1 MVKHVNLNHAM
12 RAFDPQGLQDR
23 HPDRSEPFPKHVV
36 PTEIAVAYGGRRVR
50 KLVDALRL
58 PAIAGTGSETLSPGE
73 RARCMR
79 YLLGLITDQEAKAE
93 AVACEVAAPLAAT
106 LTRENETAENK
117 TLACAL
123 LRSLAHSLEGR
134 GSIVAV
140 DALVAAAALLK
151 DDTTSVR
158 VAAGEFL
165 ASTAKHADGAAAALR
180 AAEGDVPVLLAAA
193 AVDDAPP
200 ASAAA
205 KTLCCET
212 LALLTLTDEGT
223 TRALEAKTVLS
234 MKTVLE
240 SVSARTS
247 RPDGAFLKAAA
258 ARCLKNVCQRSAGK
272 IAALEQ
278 GALASLFPLL
288 RSRDADVRLQ
298 ATGALMCLAVEIECK
313 SALAKT
319 PALFDLVAL
328 LRDAHA
334 SVAENALRVLQQ
346 CAEAPDARA
355 RIRDALSARDAA
367 LVFDERVVGNC
378 VVSF

>member
-50 KLVDALRL
+50 KLADALRL
-58 PAIAGTGSETLSPGE
+58 PATAGTRSATLSAGE

-79 YLLGLITDQEAKAE
+79 YLLGLMTDQEAKAE

-106 LTRENETAENK
+106 LTRENESVENK
-117 TLACAL
+117 ALACAL

-134 GSIVAV
+134 ASIVAV

-151 DDTTSVR
+151 DDAAPMR

-165 ASTAKHADGAAAALR
+165 ASMAKHADGAAAALR
-180 AAEGDVPVLLAAA
+180 AAEGNVLTLLASA

-200 ASAAA
+200 ATAAA
-205 KTLCCET
+205 KALCCET

-223 TRALEAKTVLS
+223 TRALEAKTVNS

-240 SVSARTS
+240 SESARCE
-247 RPDGAFLKAAA
+247 PGGAHLKAAA
-258 ARCLKNVCQRSAGK
+258 ARCLKNVCQHGVGK
-272 IAALEQ
+272 IAAFEM
-278 GALASLFPLL
+278 GALASLTPLL
-288 RSRDADVRLQ
+288 RSRDTDVRLQ
-298 ATGALMCLAVEIECK
+298 ATGALLCLTVEIECK

-319 PALFDLVAL
+319 PALFDLASL
-328 LRDAHA
+328 LRDESAA
-334 SVAENALRVLQQ
+334 VAENALRVVQQ
-346 CAEAPDARA
+346 CAEAPDARR
-355 RIRDALSARDAA
+355 RIRDALGERDKA

>member
-50 KLVDALRL
+50 KLVDVLRL

-79 YLLGLITDQEAKAE
+79 YLLGLMTDQEAKAE

-106 LTRENETAENK
+106 LTGENESAENK
-117 TLACAL
+117 TLACEL
-123 LRSLAHSLEGR
+123 LASLAHSLEGR
-134 GSIVAV
+134 GSIVAI

-151 DDTTSVR
+151 DDDTRVR
-158 VAAGEFL
+158 VSAGEFL
-165 ASTAKHADGAAAALR
+165 ASMAKHADGAAAALR
-180 AAEGDVPVLLAAA
+180 AAEGNVLVLLATA
-193 AVDDAPP
+193 AVEDSPP

-223 TRALEAKTVLS
+223 TRALEAKTVFS
-234 MKTVLE
+234 MMTVLTSE
-240 SVSARTS
+240 SARS
-247 RPDGAFLKAAA
+247 VPDGAPLKAAA
-258 ARCLKNVCQRSAGK
+258 ARCLKNVCQHGVRK
-272 IAALEQ
+272 IAAFET
-278 GALASLFPLL
+278 GALDALVPLL
-288 RSRDADVRLQ
+288 RSRDTDVRLQ
-298 ATGALMCLAVEIECK
+298 ATGALLCLTVEIEAK
-313 SALAKT
+313 KALART
-319 PALFDLVAL
+319 NALFDLCAL
-328 LRDAHA
+328 LRDGHA
-334 SVAENALRVLQQ
+334 AVAENALRVVQQ
-346 CAEAPDARA
+346 CAEAPDARK
-355 RIRDALSARDAA
+355 RIRDALSNRDKA